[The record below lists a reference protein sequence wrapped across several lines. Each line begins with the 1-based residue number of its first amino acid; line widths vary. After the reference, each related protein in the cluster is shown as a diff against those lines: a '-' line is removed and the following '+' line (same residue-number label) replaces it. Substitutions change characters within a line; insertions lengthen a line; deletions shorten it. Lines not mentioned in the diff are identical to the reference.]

1 MIITAMMLQIMIGNS
16 GPLKPA
22 RDSGI
27 RIMSNQSIMDL
38 QACTIRTMARE
49 DGKVILVPKD
59 NGVAI
64 DFTRTGGLGNAQAA
78 RYSLHIRDLGNQRE
92 LTAFYRHPFS
102 RKSAWQHTK
111 IIGKRCFPHEL
122 NGTTASTTPEPKKR
136 KKFLIF

>member
-1 MIITAMMLQIMIGNS
+1 MIVTALMLQIIVGNS
-16 GPLKPA
+16 GPLQPP
-22 RDSGI
+22 RDAGI
-27 RIMSNQSIMDL
+27 RIMSSQSIMDL

-49 DGKVILVPKD
+49 DGKVVLVPKD

-64 DFTRTGGLGNAQAA
+64 DFTRPGGLGNAQAA

-122 NGTTASTTPEPKKR
+122 NGTTASATEPKKR
-136 KKFLIF
+136 KKFIFF